1 MVLDRA
7 LVNDLAVRGRYDDV
21 RRLDRLAVPRDV
33 RTSDVSHQRA
43 LLDAEEVGLRGRD
56 QGPHRAE
63 RAQDISVS
71 YYRNRMMVT
80 QVATA
85 NAPVFAFCVVI
96 CDE

>member
-7 LVNDLAVRGRYDDV
+7 LVNDPAVRGRYDDV
-21 RRLDRLAVPRDV
+21 RRLDRLAVLRDV

-43 LLDAEEVGLRGRD
+43 LLDAEEVGLRGRVL
-56 QGPHRAE
+56 GPHRAE

-71 YYRNRMMVT
+71 YCRIRMMVT

-85 NAPVFAFCVVI
+85 NAPVFVFCVVI